1 MSALQAAHMAQP
13 PYEIALLVWLMVIAL
28 LPAARNLTVA
38 ARTATAA
45 GVAQPAVPVLDRSSA
60 ANAPDRTERR
70 DDPPE
75 WPL

>member
-1 MSALQAAHMAQP
+1 MSALQAAHVAQP

-28 LPAARNLTVA
+28 MPAARNFTVA

-45 GVAQPAVPVLDRSSA
+45 GVAQPSVPVLEGSRA
-60 ANAPDRTERR
+60 ANTPDRTERR